1 MCVVDFML
9 FVIDREHTM
18 WIVEINF
25 AGRQFTH
32 HVDTRRRPIFHFSP
46 RVFSWRP
53 SQLRDPRAA

>member
-1 MCVVDFML
+1 MW
-9 FVIDREHTM
+9 VI
-18 WIVEINF
+18 EINF

-32 HVDTRRRPIFHFSP
+32 YVDTRRRPIFHFSP